1 MHKPFWTNLFSQLG
15 SNRRGRQRSL
25 DCHKTRSLRLEP
37 LEVRQLLAVDLT
49 VNEFSDLGHEL
60 MLSIGNARTTEGG
73 DVRFTVTLSEPSD
86 QPVTVRYQTMNATA
100 KRGDADFQHTSGMLY
115 FAPGM
120 THGMVAVPTGDDRAD
135 EGDEHFY
142 LLLSNAK
149 GAVIDTGL
157 GTGVIIDNDSEPLI
171 DVSDAVVATGGEATF
186 IVSLSNPYEQ
196 LVTVDYATAS
206 GTARDGK
213 QFESKQGTFTF
224 PPGQTVARLYVPTF
238 TDPSIKQDRSKDFAV
253 VLSDPTNA
261 TLDRAVGTGTITARP
276 AEEADPVPDGEDI
289 IMLLDGSSV
298 NITIDDPNGTEGY
311 DSSIYF
317 TVSLS
322 DQCDEPVYILW
333 NASDGTAVIG
343 DDYQS
348 ISYEMLEISAGEMSG
363 TIGFEL
369 VDDSENEADEHF
381 YVHLTSASF
390 GVITDGEGEAMI
402 MDDDEEPSLS
412 ISSEQLDEYGGSMWF
427 TVALSNP
434 SGQDVWV
441 SFETEDITATKYD
454 DYEVQDD
461 TIGFSPGQIS
471 QTISIGVIDDDM
483 DEPEEEAFLV
493 RLTNPQHATIDGENG
508 VGIGIIT
515 DDDDPP
521 SVTIESVSAGE
532 NEGSIDFTVSLSNR
546 SSFPVQI
553 EWSTSPDTA
562 TEGEDYTGQSA
573 TLEISPGELSGTI
586 SVELIND
593 DMDED
598 EEDFSITLSNGVNV
612 TLLDAVETG
621 TIMDDDPEP
630 SVGISGG
637 GSANE
642 SDGSID
648 FTIQLSPESGRSVTV
663 ALDTDD
669 SLGQAVEGWD
679 FAGQHITISF
689 SPGETSKTVSI
700 ALINDVEDE
709 ADEDFRVTLSSP
721 SNAVIAPGA
730 SEAVGT
736 IIDDDP
742 PWVSLLCVE
751 PTAAETEPPS
761 PPSEGG
767 FYVCRELSSDEP
779 LTVQLSTGGSAIR
792 GSDYELYVDG
802 EVVGTSVTILANE
815 IDCYVTVRPIDDDLL
830 EDDETVEID
839 IVANP
844 SDYFIDPQAGSTTL
858 SLSSNDEYFRVI
870 GATVSE
876 LDQTVSFRIEPCN
889 ADAVFEDSFTFSLS
903 DSPGTALRDFD
914 YVGLGL
920 VPWQVTLDDSNPS
933 ATVDIT
939 ILQDDCYDEDKESFY
954 LELTADDSVEDAQ
967 SGQAYI
973 LDAYVDV
980 DTDSNNNGTIDDPV
994 TDLTEDG
1001 SETSLARLLAVNDD
1015 ASSKNLAEVELKMCD
1030 LSDDYWDDVSV
1041 TVELSY
1047 PDNVYNVWAD
1057 ANRITRLN
1065 DGHTWAPSE
1074 LPLTLY
1080 VDAMTPG
1087 FCSADLS
1094 VLLSGPSASVTDT
1107 VRFDFHPNDIRMAD
1121 VSPASDEDPGYLVP
1135 LNWNYYLG
1143 WCIPEDLI
1151 PFEIVGCPEAEFRP
1165 RLFFSGGIKVWG
1177 TQLRQ
1182 SEIISGDRLGV
1193 SQDYVYVEG
1202 ITEGGSGEM
1211 RLQWEDHDGEI
1222 VEDRVTISVVHIDVD
1237 SVPEY
1242 IFANA
1247 EYATPIKFTATEP
1260 GGRNVEITS
1269 ISVEM
1274 SELDPAGDVWGP
1286 WHLGNR
1292 FANGDSDSQNNGED
1306 KTYTAFLGADSYGDI
1321 SLSGGRDHTDVPYST
1336 FFTLDV
1342 GVRIPGSN
1350 EVTARSDPGYGT
1362 VDEEAK
1368 IRYFADASVPAID
1381 LGTPSDFSENPVPVR
1396 WLGGLVE
1403 FQVLKNGWNETWDP
1417 LPATVTRSEAIEGA
1431 FDNVN
1436 AWNEYQYNPIGSYA
1450 LAKDADDED
1459 DHPGRGVAAFAHG
1472 NQFEGQFY
1480 VSYGG
1485 RDFPPD
1491 SNILDPGE
1499 RAMDLDKQSGTAL
1512 INMFPTG
1519 RATLE
1524 VNAAFGGGVSKLSEF
1539 SAAAGIVWALG
1550 GSTPIGQAAGVA
1562 SVIAGLLALVETPE
1576 EDSLGQALLQRY
1588 SSVIYPPDPQHPEG
1602 WELLQGDFNQTLL
1615 VDGAGSNISE
1625 MEFNLCSD
1633 VAVVVGTQVRRGIVT
1648 GSEIYALTDD
1658 LWLTDVDVS
1667 AKCVYETETRAEL
1680 EEFEVRAYA
1689 W

>member
-1 MHKPFWTNLFSQLG
+1 
-15 SNRRGRQRSL
+15 
-25 DCHKTRSLRLEP
+25 
-37 LEVRQLLAVDLT
+37 
-49 VNEFSDLGHEL
+49 
-60 MLSIGNARTTEGG
+60 
-73 DVRFTVTLSEPSD
+73 
-86 QPVTVRYQTMNATA
+86 
-100 KRGDADFQHTSGMLY
+100 
-115 FAPGM
+115 
-120 THGMVAVPTGDDRAD
+120 
-135 EGDEHFY
+135 
-142 LLLSNAK
+142 
-149 GAVIDTGL
+149 
-157 GTGVIIDNDSEPLI
+157 VIIDNDSEPLI

-213 QFESKQGTFTF
+213 QFESVQGTFTF

-253 VLSDPTNA
+253 VLSNPTNA
-261 TLDRAVGTGTITARP
+261 TLDRAVGTGTITARL
-276 AEEADPVPDGEDI
+276 AEEADPLPDGGGFV
-289 IMLLDGSSV
+289 MLSGGSP
-298 NITIDDPNGTEGY
+298 NITIDDPIGTEGY
-311 DSSIYF
+311 LNSVYF

-322 DQCDEPVYILW
+322 EWCDEPVYILW
-333 NASDGTAVIG
+333 EASDGTAIYG
-343 DDYQS
+343 DDYGNGS
-348 ISYEMLEISAGEMSG
+348 PEIMLEISAGETSG

-390 GVITDGEGEAMI
+390 GVITDGVGDAMI

-412 ISSEQLDEYGGSMWF
+412 ISSAQLDEYDGSMSF
-427 TVALSNP
+427 TVTLSNP
-434 SGQDVWV
+434 SGQNVWV
-441 SFETEDITATKYD
+441 SFETEDITAIGGD
-454 DYEVQDD
+454 DYEVQNG

-521 SVTIESVSAGE
+521 SVTIESVSAEE
-532 NEGSIDFTVSLSNR
+532 NEGSIDFTVSLSNP

-553 EWSTSPDTA
+553 EWSTSPGTA
-562 TEGEDYTGQSA
+562 TQDEDYTGQTA
-573 TLEISPGELSGTI
+573 TLEISPGETSGTFSI
-586 SVELIND
+586 DLIND
-593 DMDED
+593 DMDEE

-612 TLLDAVETG
+612 TILDDVATG

-630 SVGISGG
+630 SVSISGG

-663 ALDTDD
+663 DLDTDD

-679 FAGQHITISF
+679 FAGQHTTISF

-779 LTVQLSTGGSAIR
+779 LTVELSTGGSAIR

-802 EVVGTSVTILANE
+802 ELVGTSVTILANE
-815 IDCYVTVRPIDDDLL
+815 IDCYVTVKPIDDDLL
-830 EDDETVEID
+830 EDDETVEIQ
-839 IVANP
+839 IVENS
-844 SDYFIDPQAGSTTL
+844 SDYFIDPLKGSTTL
-858 SLSSNDEYFRVI
+858 SLSSNDEYFRVT
-870 GATVSE
+870 GETVSE
-876 LDQTVSFRIEPCN
+876 LDATVSFRIEPCN
-889 ADAVFEDSFTFSLS
+889 ADAVFEGSFTFSWC
-903 DSPGTALRDFD
+903 DSPGSALRGLD
-914 YVGLGL
+914 YVSDSG
-920 VPWQVTLDDSNPS
+920 QVALDDSNPS

-939 ILQDDCYDEDKESFY
+939 ILQDDWYDEGKESFY
-954 LELTADDSVEDAQ
+954 LELTPEDSVEDAQ

-980 DTDSNNNGTIDDPV
+980 DTDSNNNGTIDDPFNG
-994 TDLTEDG
+994 DDGEDA

-1015 ASSKNLAEVELKMCD
+1015 VSSKNLAEVELKMCD
-1030 LSDDYWDDVSV
+1030 LSDDYWDDVSL
-1041 TVELSY
+1041 TLELAY

-1080 VDAMTPG
+1080 VDAMAPG

-1107 VRFDFHPNDIRMAD
+1107 VRFDFHPNDIRMAG

-1135 LNWNYYLG
+1135 LNWNYSDG
-1143 WCIPEDLI
+1143 WCIYDDLV

-1177 TQLRQ
+1177 TQMRQ

-1193 SQDYVYVEG
+1193 SQDYVWVEG

-1222 VEDRVTISVVHIDVD
+1222 VEDRVTLSVVHIDVD

-1274 SELDPAGDVWGP
+1274 SELDPAGDVWAP
-1286 WHLGNR
+1286 WDLLNR
-1292 FANGDSDSQNNGED
+1292 FANGDSNEQANGED
-1306 KTYTAFLGADSYGDI
+1306 KTYTAFLKADSYADI
-1321 SLSGGRDHTDVPYST
+1321 SLSGGRDHTDIPYST
-1336 FFTLDV
+1336 YFTLDV
-1342 GVRIPGSN
+1342 GVRVPGSN
-1350 EVTARSDPGYGT
+1350 EVTARSHPSYGT
-1362 VDEEAK
+1362 VDEEAR

-1381 LGTPSDFSENPVPVR
+1381 LGTPSDFSENQVPVR
-1396 WLGGLVE
+1396 AFEGEHE
-1403 FQVLKNGWNETWDP
+1403 FQVHQNAPFDSWDP
-1417 LPATVTRSEAIEGA
+1417 LPATVTRSEAQDGA
-1431 FDNVN
+1431 FDSLG
-1436 AWNEYQYNPIGSYA
+1436 AWNEFSSPSRSLRSFA
-1450 LAKDADDED
+1450 WADDAFQNV
-1459 DHPGRGVAAFAHG
+1459 HQSPGTPPGRGVAAFAHA
-1472 NQFEGQFY
+1472 NQLEGQFY

-1485 RDFPPD
+1485 RDLPG
-1491 SNILDPGE
+1491 ILDPGE
-1499 RAMDLDKQSGTAL
+1499 RAMHLDKKSGTAL

-1524 VNAAFGGGVSKLSEF
+1524 VNATFEGDVTYLTEL
-1539 SAAAGIVWALG
+1539 SAAAGIVWALK
-1550 GSTPIGQAAGVA
+1550 GSSPIGMIGGVTAVFA
-1562 SVIAGLLALVETPE
+1562 SYRSSVEKPE
-1576 EDSLGQALLQRY
+1576 NDSCGQAFLQRY
-1588 SSVIYPPDPQHPEG
+1588 SSVIYPPVPEHPDG
-1602 WELLQGDFNQTLL
+1602 WRLPQGDFDETLL
-1615 VDGAGSNISE
+1615 VDGGGPNISN
-1625 MEFNLCSD
+1625 MDLNLCSD
-1633 VAVVVGTQVRRGIVT
+1633 VPVVVGTQVKRGIVIS
-1648 GSEIYALTDD
+1648 SEIYAVSK
-1658 LWLTDVDVS
+1658 VDSTNIEVS
-1667 AKCVYETETRAEL
+1667 ADCMYTTESSAEL

-1689 W
+1689 NS